1 MVTPLAEFTCHSL
14 QMTDKIVIL
23 STCASEQEG
32 ETLARLLVEQ
42 RLAACVSLVP
52 RMRSVY
58 RWKGA
63 IETAEE
69 CLLIVKTSRE
79 LFEPLRRVL
88 EEAHS
93 YELPE
98 ALAMPVL
105 AGSPS
110 YLNWLEGS
118 LRTE

>member
-1 MVTPLAEFTCHSL
+1 MVTLRTEFVRHSL

-23 STCASEQEG
+23 STCASEEEG
-32 ETLARLLVEQ
+32 EQLARMLVEQ
-42 RLAACVSLVP
+42 RLAACVSLIP
-52 RMRSVY
+52 RMRSFY
-58 RWKGA
+58 RWNGA
-63 IETAEE
+63 IEAAEE
-69 CLLIVKTSRE
+69 CLMIVKTSRE
-79 LFEPLRRVL
+79 LFEQLRRVL

-98 ALAMPVL
+98 SLALAVL
-105 AGSPS
+105 TGSPS